1 METFTCNEHHYQILT
16 ICILNIDI
24 LIIIINLITI
34 FLILTWTFIN
44 KNLKNKSIPKTI
56 NVKGN
61 FCLLGEGA
69 LSCFYTNENNLKV
82 NSKVKKSS
90 KNVSQSSGDRH
101 EKNNSEL
108 KCNICGRKVELSYS
122 NTLSKLVQA

>member
-1 METFTCNEHHYQILT
+1 METFTCNENNYQILT
-16 ICILNIDI
+16 VCILNIDM
-24 LIIIINLITI
+24 LIIIINLIT
-34 FLILTWTFIN
+34 FFFILTWTFIN

-69 LSCFYTNENNLKV
+69 LSCFYTNENSLKV
-82 NSKVKKSS
+82 SKLKKSS

-122 NTLSKLVQA
+122 NTLFKLVQA